1 MSLVSNLY
9 HNKIACENK
18 ARTFGASEKFY
29 LTQEGVWDEAFRK
42 TQSEC
47 LGVIDALNERKSE
60 EYEDDVIN
68 AYDYCID
75 LIERRLLSGVDN

>member
-1 MSLVSNLY
+1 MSLVSDLY
-9 HNKIACENK
+9 HNKLTCHNK

-29 LTQEGVWDEAFRK
+29 LTQEGVWDEAFHM

-47 LGVIDALNERKSE
+47 LKIVDTLNERKSE
-60 EYEDDVIN
+60 ECNSMALN

-75 LIERRLLSGVDN
+75 LIERRLLANVDN